1 MVVESHL
8 VVVDVEK
15 ESMPLKQ
22 EKNGLTKDKYRMC
35 SRTSKKNGNREAN
48 LTQFSTLV
56 LSGRKQSP
64 SG

>member
-15 ESMPLKQ
+15 EPMPVKQ
-22 EKNGLTKDKYRMC
+22 EKNGLTKDKYRTC
-35 SRTSKKNGNREAN
+35 SRILKKNGNREAN
-48 LTQFSTLV
+48 LTQFPTLV